1 MSLPALAFLR
11 RTYKAVRLPNTSFG
25 GYAKRPFTER
35 RSAEEAHTLRL
46 PFRLTFPR

>member
-1 MSLPALAFLR
+1 MSLPALPSSADVQSRPFAEYL
-11 RTYKAVRLPNTSFG
+11 FG